1 MVTALE
7 IPSIRRQAVP
17 ISLATYHGMA
27 KHGLVAENVELIRGV
42 IVEKMPR
49 SSLHV
54 ILTDELRERLSG
66 LLPGFWVRSEAPL
79 TLLDSEPEPD
89 ISVVTGDRWSYLA
102 GHPTT
107 AILVVEVAV
116 TSAEIDREK
125 ASVYAEAGVAEYWI
139 ILAQEGAVEVYTNA
153 EGSQWRDVRR
163 FKAGED
169 IRSIALPQV
178 VIPHATLFRPAA

>member
-1 MVTALE
+1 MVSALE

-17 ISLATYHGMA
+17 ISVATYHGMA

-49 SSLHV
+49 SSLHSV
-54 ILTDELRERLSG
+54 LTDELRSRFEKG
-66 LLPGFWVRSEAPL
+66 LPGYWVRMEQPL
-79 TLLDSEPEPD
+79 TLADSEPEPD
-89 ISVVTGDRWSYLA
+89 ISVVPGDRWSYRLS
-102 GHPTT
+102 HPTT

-125 ASVYAEAGVAEYWI
+125 GRLYAEAGVTEYWI
-139 ILAQEGAVEVYTNA
+139 VLAEEGAVEVHTGAARSGWKNM
-153 EGSQWRDVRR
+153 RL

-169 IRSIALPQV
+169 IQSTALPQV
-178 VIPHATLFRPAA
+178 IVPHAALFPSVA